1 MSALDVFGNVAKKI
15 FGTKHERTVKGLQPL
30 VAYINDLEPRFQSMT
45 DEQLRDMTWE
55 FRRRLSAGATLEE
68 ILPEAYAV
76 CREAGRRVLEMRHYD
91 VQLVGGIVLHQGRIA
106 EMRTGEG
113 KTLVA
118 TLPLYLNALTGQGC
132 HLVTVNDYL
141 ASRDAEWMGRIYRFL
156 GLTVGT
162 IQHGQRRRDKQ
173 IAYACDITYGTNNEY
188 GFDYLRD
195 NMKTDVGQITQRE
208 LNFAIVDEVDSIL
221 VDESRTPLIIS
232 GPSNDREDRYAEVNA
247 CIPRLQKEID
257 YVVDEEARAASLTE
271 EGMDKVERL
280 LSVDNLYDP
289 TNVEMLH
296 LVDQALKA
304 HTLFK
309 RDKDY
314 VVKDNEVVI
323 VDPFTGRLMPGRR
336 WSDGLHQ
343 AVEAKENV
351 KVENPNQTL
360 ATITFQKFF
369 LKYNKLAGMTG
380 TADTEAAEFE
390 KIYKLEVVVI
400 PTNKP
405 TIRIDEDDQV
415 YKTEE
420 QKFRAVMRELEE
432 KHEQG
437 RPVLVGTVSVEKSEL
452 LSKLMRRRGIPHNVL
467 NAKHHLKEAE
477 IITQAGQPGAITIS
491 TNMAG
496 RGTDILLGGNPE
508 GLARSRVGPRGE
520 DESEEEYEARYQA
533 ELEKAK
539 AECAANKVK
548 VLEAGGLHIVGTER
562 HESRRID
569 NQLRGRAG
577 RQGDPGSSRFYLSL
591 EDDLLRIFGSEKIMG
606 MMERLG
612 MEDDVP
618 IEHKWLSR
626 SVENAQKKVEGHN
639 FGIRKNL
646 LEYDDVM
653 SQQRDAVYGIRQRI
667 LDGEEVRE
675 MIEDMA
681 GNTIDGLCEG
691 WIDPKAAAGDVDF
704 EGLAAELTRIFGMEF
719 DVSAERFA
727 ELGRE
732 GFIDALIKD
741 AIDEYD
747 KHARIFRES
756 VVRHHMEEG
765 RATDRAEVEIE
776 ADRQLSAF
784 ERTML
789 LEGIDFLWRDHLKAM
804 DHLRGGIGL
813 RGYGQRNP
821 LLEYKKEGFEMFNMM
836 MDLWDERAI
845 QRIFQPMVRDTLTE
859 GTIARLEERRRR
871 AEALRKMTA
880 SGAGGPVPQKQQTIR
895 REHRK
900 LGRNDP
906 CHCGSGKKYKKCCLP
921 KERAAQT

>member
-1 MSALDVFGNVAKKI
+1 MGALDAFSGVARKL
-15 FGTKHERTVKGLQPL
+15 FGTKHERTIKALQPV
-30 VAYINDLEPRFQSMT
+30 VAHIASLEPRFQAMS
-45 DEQLRDMTWE
+45 DAELKAMTWD
-55 FRRRLSAGATLEE
+55 FRRRLDLGATLED
-68 ILPEAYAV
+68 ILPEAFAV
-76 CREAGRRVLEMRHYD
+76 VREAGWRSLTMRHYD
-91 VQLVGGIVLHQGRIA
+91 VQMIGGLVQHQGMIS
-106 EMRTGEG
+106 EMKTGEG

-118 TLPLYLNALTGQGC
+118 TLPLYLNALTGKGC

-141 ASRDAEWMGRIYRFL
+141 ATRDAEWMGKLYNFL
-156 GLTVGT
+156 GLSVGT
-162 IQHGQRRRDKQ
+162 VLHGQKRRAKQ
-173 IAYACDITYGTNNEY
+173 IAYGSDITYGTNNEF

-195 NMKTDVGQITQRE
+195 NMKTDFAQIVQRE

-221 VDESRTPLIIS
+221 VDEARTPLIIS
-232 GPSNDREDRYAEVNA
+232 GPSNESESRYDEINA

-257 YVVDEEARAASLTE
+257 YVLDEEARSASLTE
-271 EGMDKVERL
+271 DGIDKVERML
-280 LSVDNLYDP
+280 GVQNLYDP
-289 TNVEMLH
+289 TNIELLH
-296 LVDQALKA
+296 LMDQALKA

-314 VVKDNEVVI
+314 VVKDNQVTI

-343 AVEAKENV
+343 AVEAKEGV
-351 KVENPNQTL
+351 KVEDPNQTL
-360 ATITFQKFF
+360 ATITFQKYF
-369 LKYNKLAGMTG
+369 LKYDKLAGMTG

-390 KIYKLEVVVI
+390 KIYKLDVVVI

-405 TIRIDEDDQV
+405 TVRDDWDDQI

-420 QKFRAVMRELEE
+420 QKFRAVIREIEE
-432 KHEQG
+432 MHEQG

-452 LSKLMRRRGIPHNVL
+452 LAKLLKRRGLPHNVL

-477 IITQAGQPGAITIS
+477 IVAQAGAPGSITLS

-508 GLARSRVGPRGE
+508 NLGRSRIEPKREGEE
-520 DESEEEYEARYQA
+520 DEDFQARLKVAVDEAA
-533 ELEKAK
+533 I
-539 AECAANKVK
+539 ECAQYKKN
-548 VLEAGGLHIVGTER
+548 VLGAGGLHIVGTER

-606 MMERLG
+606 MMEKLG

-618 IEHKWLSR
+618 IEHKWLNK

-653 SQQRDAVYGIRQRI
+653 SQQRDAVYGIRRRI
-667 LDGEEVRE
+667 LDGDHVRD
-675 MIEDMA
+675 MILDMA
-681 GNTIDGLCEG
+681 ANVVNTVGGG
-691 WIDPKAAAGDVDF
+691 WMDPKAAAADVDF
-704 EGLAAELTRIFGMEF
+704 AGLNEELTRIFGRGFEA
-719 DVSAERFA
+719 DAERFA
-727 ELGRE
+727 DLGRE
-732 GFIDALIKD
+732 GFVNDLVDQVDQAY
-741 AIDEYD
+741 E
-747 KHARIFRES
+747 KHSRIFTES
-756 VVRHHMEEG
+756 VIRHHQEAGRTDEEEL
-765 RATDRAEVEIE
+765 TIE
-776 ADRQLSAF
+776 AERLLESF
-784 ERTML
+784 EQNML

-821 LLEYKKEGFEMFNMM
+821 LLEYKKEGFQMFGMM
-836 MDLWDERAI
+836 MDLWDERAVG
-845 QRIFQPMVRDTLTE
+845 RIFQPMMHDRLTE
-859 GTIARLEERRRR
+859 GTISQLEARRQRLEQKQKLI
-871 AEALRKMTA
+871 AQ
-880 SGAGGPVPQKQQTIR
+880 GAGAAGQVKQTTVR

-906 CHCGSGKKYKKCCLP
+906 CHCGSGKKYKKCHLP
-921 KERAAQT
+921 LENSASA